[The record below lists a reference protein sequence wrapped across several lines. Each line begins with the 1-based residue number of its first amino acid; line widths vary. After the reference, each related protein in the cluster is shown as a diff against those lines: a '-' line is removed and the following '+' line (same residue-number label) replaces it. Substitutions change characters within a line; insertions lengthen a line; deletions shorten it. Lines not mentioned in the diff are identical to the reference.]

1 MIENRDKIQIREIS
15 YNTPDYTKELVLRDK
30 VLRKPLGMSLYD
42 ANLDAE
48 KDDVHIGAFV
58 NNDMVGVL
66 ILTKLNADEIKMRQ
80 VAVDEDWRSLNI
92 GRALVVFAEESSKMK
107 GFKTMLLNA
116 RNLMRPLI
124 FTKPSLSISAIS
136 PVCIHLA
143 TSITSPVL
151 SLSSQ

>member
-66 ILTKLNADEIKMRQ
+66 ILTRLNADEVKMRQ

-116 RNLMRPLI
+116 RKAAVGFYDKLGYEIISDEFLEINIPHYKMC
-124 FTKPSLSISAIS
+124 KQLSK
-136 PVCIHLA
+136 
-143 TSITSPVL
+143 
-151 SLSSQ
+151 

>member
-66 ILTKLNADEIKMRQ
+66 ILTRLNADEVKMRQ
-80 VAVDEDWRSLNI
+80 VAVDED
-92 GRALVVFAEESSKMK
+92 
-107 GFKTMLLNA
+107 
-116 RNLMRPLI
+116 
-124 FTKPSLSISAIS
+124 
-136 PVCIHLA
+136 
-143 TSITSPVL
+143 
-151 SLSSQ
+151 